1 MRNKYLTFT
10 DNREFTPFE
19 SAEEAWFWYCLC
31 ESLGSERAK
40 GHSGKTVRPCETSDI
55 ILAVKHLLHEG
66 LLKPEHIRILQ
77 KYGFEQ
83 APPHINFGATQKI
96 CTLWKEAISGL
107 HSILKRKGIVRCFFL
122 F

>member
-1 MRNKYLTFT
+1 MKNKYLSFT
-10 DNREFTPFE
+10 DNRETTPFE

-31 ESLGSERAK
+31 EELGFERAK
-40 GHSGKTVRPCETSDI
+40 GHTDKTARPCETSDI
-55 ILAVKHLLHEG
+55 ILAVKRLLRDG
-66 LLKPEHIRILQ
+66 SLQPEHIRILQ

-96 CTLWKEAISGL
+96 CNLWKEAISSL
-107 HSILKRKGIVRCFFL
+107 DSILKRKGIVRCFFL

>member
-10 DNREFTPFE
+10 DNRESTPFE
-19 SAEEAWFWYCLC
+19 STEEAWFWYCLC
-31 ESLGSERAK
+31 ESLGFERAK
-40 GHSGKTVRPCETSDI
+40 GHSSQIARPCETSDI
-55 ILAVKHLLHEG
+55 ILAVKRLLHEG
-66 LLKPEHIRILQ
+66 LLNPEHIRILQ

-96 CTLWKEAISGL
+96 CRLWKEAIKSL
-107 HSILKRKGIVRCFFL
+107 DSLLRRKGIVRSFFL